1 IYHKQFQTSKHIQE
15 HYTMLGINVIARET
29 DEEATWLTTS
39 LHQQFLYM
47 VRGKS
52 SLFKPPVDDIEAI
65 WTAQEKH
72 AVLQTLA
79 PKTTI
84 VGSPETVKEKLN
96 SFLQETKTNEFI
108 ISSPIFND
116 KARMRSFEIFE
127 ELLNKRKE

>member
-1 IYHKQFQTSKHIQE
+1 IYHQQFQPSKQLQE
-15 HYTMLGINVIARET
+15 HYTMLGINVIAGET
-29 DEEATWLTTS
+29 DEEATWLATS
-39 LHQQFLYM
+39 LQQQFLNM

-84 VGSPETVKEKLN
+84 VGSPETVKETIN
-96 SFLQETKTNEFI
+96 NFLQEK
-108 ISSPIFND
+108 
-116 KARMRSFEIFE
+116 K
-127 ELLNKRKE
+127 NKEY